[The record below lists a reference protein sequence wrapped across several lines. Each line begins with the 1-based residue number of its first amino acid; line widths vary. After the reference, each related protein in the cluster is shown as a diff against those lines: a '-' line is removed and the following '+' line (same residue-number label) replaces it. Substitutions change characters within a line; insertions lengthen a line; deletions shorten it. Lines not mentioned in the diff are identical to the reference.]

1 MKSDSQLQ
9 SDVLAEL
16 KWRPSIDAAHIGVA
30 ADDGVITLTGQVT
43 NYTEKTAAENAAKA
57 VYGVKAVADEIE
69 VEMPGPNKRTDQE
82 IAASALSA
90 LKWDVE
96 VPGDKI
102 RVVVRNGWI
111 TLDGTVDWQ
120 FQKDAAARCVRY
132 LRGVVGVSNDITIK
146 PSAKAT
152 DVKSKIED
160 AFRRNANLEARR
172 INVDADGGAVT
183 LTGSVSSWAEFDQ
196 ASSAAWSAPGVTSL
210 KNDLTVVP

>member
-172 INVDADGGAVT
+172 IAVDADGGAVT

>member
-172 INVDADGGAVT
+172 ITVDADGGAVT

>member
-1 MKSDSQLQ
+1 MKSDSELQ

-90 LKWDVE
+90 LQWDVE
-96 VPGDKI
+96 VPGEKI
-102 RVVVRNGWI
+102 KVVVRNGWV

-172 INVDADGGAVT
+172 ITVDADGGAVT

>member
-102 RVVVRNGWI
+102 KVVVRNGWV

-146 PSAKAT
+146 PTAKAT

-172 INVDADGGAVT
+172 ITVDTDGGAVT

>member
-102 RVVVRNGWI
+102 KVVVRNGWV

-172 INVDADGGAVT
+172 ITVDADGGAVT

>member
-102 RVVVRNGWI
+102 KVVVRNGWV

>member
-102 RVVVRNGWI
+102 KVVVRNGWI

-172 INVDADGGAVT
+172 ITVDADGGAVT

>member
-1 MKSDSQLQ
+1 MKSDSELQ

-90 LKWDVE
+90 LQWDVE
-96 VPGDKI
+96 VPGEKI
-102 RVVVRNGWI
+102 KVVVRNGWV

-146 PSAKAT
+146 PSAKAS

-172 INVDADGGAVT
+172 ITVDADGGAVT

>member
-1 MKSDSQLQ
+1 
-9 SDVLAEL
+9 
-16 KWRPSIDAAHIGVA
+16 
-30 ADDGVITLTGQVT
+30 
-43 NYTEKTAAENAAKA
+43 ENAAKA

-102 RVVVRNGWI
+102 KVVVRNGWV

>member
-102 RVVVRNGWI
+102 KVVVRNGWV

-172 INVDADGGAVT
+172 ITVDTDGGAVT